1 MLFKPIFLY
10 LEYIYN
16 MNQFVVTHMAKKVYR
31 SNCDNKGIDCM
42 LTTFGIPNHYKN
54 LNPIHHI
61 NSNSIPIYT
70 GTELIFRFGT
80 GFNFTPTPRP
90 RPRPTPV
97 GGGGLGGLAMGYEE
111 SILP

>member
-1 MLFKPIFLY
+1 
-10 LEYIYN
+10 

-61 NSNSIPIYT
+61 NSNSNSIPIYT